1 MKNAVQY
8 NHKSDCWM
16 VLTPERE
23 FLGSAMKERD
33 AKLFAMAEEMFDL
46 LKSMRNIEDDCFRG
60 REAYNLLCLSQDIVE
75 QIEPILSIN
84 NQEGE

>member
-1 MKNAVQY
+1 VKNAVQY
-8 NHKSDCWM
+8 DYRSERWM

-23 FLGSAMKERD
+23 LLGTAMKERD
-33 AKLFAMAEEMFDL
+33 AKLFAMAHEMFDL
-46 LKSMRNIEDDCFRG
+46 LKRFRDEHVEVIDYELG
-60 REAYNLLCLSQDIVE
+60 CRDIIQ

>member
-8 NHKSDCWM
+8 NQTSNCWM

-23 FLGSAMKERD
+23 LLGSAMKERD

-46 LKSMRNIEDDCFRG
+46 LKGLCRVEDTDGCLLYDTLVKA
-60 REAYNLLCLSQDIVE
+60 EALIQ

>member
-8 NHKSDCWM
+8 NYNSNCWM

-33 AKLFAMAEEMFDL
+33 AKLFAMEEEMFDL
-46 LKSMRNIEDDCFRG
+46 LKRFRDDVGVDYEMECRNII
-60 REAYNLLCLSQDIVE
+60 QH
-75 QIEPILSIN
+75 IEPILSIN
-84 NQEGE
+84 NQEGEF

>member
-8 NHKSDCWM
+8 NQTSNCWM

-23 FLGSAMKERD
+23 LLGSAMKERD
-33 AKLFAMAEEMFDL
+33 AKLFAMAQEMFDL
-46 LKSMRNIEDDCFRG
+46 LKRFRDE
-60 REAYNLLCLSQDIVE
+60 RVEVIDYELECRDIID